1 MAKETRAQFL
11 PPPVPGEDL
20 KAVVQWIRRLVVML
34 PVYLNNMQQILLET
48 QAQLY
53 DIQVAV
59 PDDENV
65 VNAEDQYANTDSAG
79 LL

>member
-1 MAKETRAQFL
+1 MKETRAKFI
-11 PPPVPGEDL
+11 PPAIPKEDMMEI
-20 KAVVQWIRRLVVML
+20 VQYIRRLNVLLPQYLDML
-34 PVYLNNMQQILLET
+34 QKSLLEA
-48 QAQLY
+48 QAMLY
-53 DIQVAV
+53 DVQVAV

>member
-1 MAKETRAQFL
+1 MKETRAKFT
-11 PPPVPGEDL
+11 PPAIPKEDL
-20 KAVVQWIRRLVVML
+20 KDVVQYIRRLNVIL
-34 PVYLNNMQQILLET
+34 PGFLDNMQRILLEA
-48 QAQLY
+48 QAMLY